1 MNYIIPLTMAARK
14 KPELLKREPT
24 ADDEWCAMAY
34 ESAARAIARWLKGSI
49 NTQRPINSL
58 KLPELVNIAQS
69 AIHDWIVKGSEREAW
84 VKAND
89 KKKEVPPGFV

>member
-1 MNYIIPLTMAARK
+1 MARK
-14 KPELLKREPT
+14 KQELLKRDAT

-34 ESAARAIARWLKGSI
+34 ESAARAVAKWLKGSV

-58 KLPELVNIAQS
+58 KLPELVNLAQA

-84 VKAND
+84 TKARE
-89 KKKEVPPGFV
+89 KKTPPPPGFV